1 MATDS
6 QPETAAAPMAVDTGA
21 ASNGNAGGG
30 SGGVA
35 CTVDK
40 ALFTSRMQRLYKSFK
55 KASAWC
61 VWAAMMPSMP

>member
-6 QPETAAAPMAVDTGA
+6 QPETAAGGAAPMAMDAA
-21 ASNGNAGGG
+21 ASNGNAGG

-40 ALFTSRMQRLYKSFK
+40 ALFTSRMQRLYKSWK

-61 VWAAMMPSMP
+61 VPK